1 MSIRTNNYQVREK
14 EPTCLLNKSMLSS
27 WIQSTTGCSVMST
40 RAHVS
45 ATDINS
51 GEGKKEGKERV
62 PQTHF
67 YHATPL
73 LTNQQW
79 LLITY

>member
-1 MSIRTNNYQVREK
+1 M
-14 EPTCLLNKSMLSS
+14 
-27 WIQSTTGCSVMST
+27 
-40 RAHVS
+40 S

-67 YHATPL
+67 NHATPL